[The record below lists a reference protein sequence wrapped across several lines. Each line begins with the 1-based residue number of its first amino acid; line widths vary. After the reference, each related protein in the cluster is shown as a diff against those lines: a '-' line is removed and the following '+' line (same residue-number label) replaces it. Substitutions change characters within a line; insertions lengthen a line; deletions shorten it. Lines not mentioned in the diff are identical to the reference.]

1 MDLTGLPAVFLFF
14 MNRTTVNN
22 LTTDYRVE
30 VIAAQLFEQSG
41 NLGDIIINRSPA
53 LARPHTK
60 DLTGITQEPGWDNTL
75 RWLLSTHRESLYE
88 MLPENLFHEPTL
100 GTMQS
105 SEEEIIHRI
114 RKHRVEE
121 AQARSFFGPYEQE
134 VQYLNIL
141 MYALETRICRTNS
154 DDLIHIF
161 EKAWPFLSVIDPH
174 SARVFIHILP
184 FLHQVKGDFRW
195 TEKYIGLFTGLP
207 VHITEYGRTI
217 EPEAPEPYYTLGGQM
232 LGNTML
238 LYGPAAGS
246 TTDLNITIGP
256 VPEGQMEQY
265 LPGSAFNAILEELY
279 QHFIPCNKAYRQQV
293 IMAEPDRSFVLG
305 HAEHSAVGYATFL

>member
-1 MDLTGLPAVFLFF
+1 
-14 MNRTTVNN
+14 MNQVPVNN
-22 LTTDYRVE
+22 LDTDYRVE
-30 VIAAQLFEQSG
+30 VIAAQLFEQGG
-41 NLGDIIINRSPA
+41 NLADIIINRQPA

-60 DLTGITQEPGWDNTL
+60 DLTSLSQEPGYDDSL
-75 RWLLSTHRESLYE
+75 KWLLSTHRESLYE

-100 GTMQS
+100 GTLQS
-105 SEEEIIHRI
+105 SEEEIILRI
-114 RKHRVEE
+114 RKHRAEE
-121 AQARSFFGPYEQE
+121 AQARAFFGPYEQE

-141 MYALETRICRTNS
+141 MYALEGRICRTDS
-154 DDLIHIF
+154 DDLIRIF

-207 VHITEYGRTI
+207 VQITEYPRTI
-217 EPEAPEPYYTLGGQM
+217 APEAPDSYYTLGGQS
-232 LGNTML
+232 LGEDML
-238 LYGPAAGS
+238 LFGPAAGS
-246 TTDLNITIGP
+246 DTDLNIIIGP

-265 LPGSAFNAILEELY
+265 LPGSAFNAILEALY

-293 IMAEPDRSFVLG
+293 VMAVPDRRFMLG

>member
-1 MDLTGLPAVFLFF
+1 MQHAS
-14 MNRTTVNN
+14 VNS

-30 VIAAQLFEQSG
+30 VIAAQLFEQGG
-41 NLGDIIINRSPA
+41 NLGDIIINRSPS
-53 LARPHTK
+53 LARPNTK
-60 DLTGITQEPGWDNTL
+60 DLISLAQEPGYDHSL
-75 RWLLSTHRESLYE
+75 KWLLGTHRESLYE

-100 GTMQS
+100 GSIQS
-105 SEEEIIHRI
+105 SEEEVIQRI
-114 RKHRVEE
+114 RKQRTEE

-134 VQYLNIL
+134 IHYLNVL

-154 DDLIHIF
+154 DDIIRIF

-174 SARVFIHILP
+174 SARIFIHILP

-195 TEKYIGLFTGLP
+195 TEKYISLFTGLP
-207 VHITEYGRTI
+207 VHITEYERTI
-217 EPEAPEPYYTLGGQM
+217 EPEAPEPYYTLGEQT
-232 LGNTML
+232 LGDVML

-246 TTDLNITIGP
+246 DTDLNITIGP

-279 QHFIPCNKAYRQQV
+279 QHFIPCSKAYRQQV
-293 IMAEPDRSFVLG
+293 VMAEGDRNFVLG
-305 HAEHSAVGYATFL
+305 HPEHNAVGFATFL